1 MRFLAALPIP
11 KLLPSASSSDILK
24 FLVWKDRSGRTK
36 VHQTSCPELGK
47 HKASSCDCPSRL
59 SAGTVENLIGKLR
72 AIFIE
77 AGLGG
82 EWDDRLGIGNPVSHP
97 SIKSYLRSI
106 KEEQAQ
112 ARVRPR
118 KSIPLFLD
126 KLQRLAEHIMCKLRT
141 PGISPIS
148 LYLLSRD
155 LCFFSVDFFS
165 GDRSSDLGRVMSRE
179 VLFFPQCS
187 GILFNHTFGKTLR
200 GDSVNTFAVKR
211 CDNQVVCPVRNFE
224 RYLSISKL
232 LRIDLSKGYLFR
244 ATKGN
249 SVLEDPFIGS
259 AVYNRLKSYLRA
271 INSDEGETPHSS
283 RSGCSI
289 TLSLLGVPKESIANH
304 VGWTNSSMVDHYSDL
319 RDLLLPSAPAA
330 ILANSASADASSN
343 AVAAYKA
350 CNDLS
355 LFKKVFP

>member
-1 MRFLAALPIP
+1 MSFKIIR
-11 KLLPSASSSDILK
+11 
-24 FLVWKDRSGRTK
+24 WNGR
-36 VHQTSCPELGK
+36 Q
-47 HKASSCDCPSRL
+47 
-59 SAGTVENLIGKLR
+59 LR
-72 AIFIE
+72 AIFTE

-97 SIKSYLRSI
+97 SIKNYLRSI

-112 ARVRPR
+112 ARVCPK

-126 KLQRLAEHIMCKLRT
+126 KFQRLAEHIVCKLRE
-141 PGISPIS
+141 PEISPIS

-165 GDRSSDLGRVMSRE
+165 GDRSSDLGRVLSRE
-179 VLFFPQCS
+179 VLFFPQSS
-187 GILFNHTFGKTLR
+187 GILFNHIFGKTLR

-211 CDNQVVCPVRNFE
+211 CDNQVVCPVCNFE

-249 SVLEDPFIGS
+249 SVLEDPFVGS
-259 AVYNRLKSYLRA
+259 AIHNRLKSYLRA
-271 INSDEGETPHSS
+271 INSDEGETPHRS

-289 TLSLLGVPKESIANH
+289 TLSLLGVSKESIASH
-304 VGWTNSSMVDHYSDL
+304 VGWANSNMVDHYSDL
-319 RDLLLPSAPAA
+319 KDLLLPSAPTAV
-330 ILANSASADASSN
+330 LANSVSTDASSS
-343 AVAAYKA
+343 VVTAYKA
-350 CNDLS
+350 CNDFS
-355 LFKKVFP
+355 LFKKRLSLRLAELNCF